1 MKKEK
6 YQEWL
11 NESLK
16 KAPSISEVE
25 LGNIPEVYEGYLYRF
40 TVLNGEYKDKIYVG
54 VHKGYVGDGYWHSST
69 DESFN
74 KIFSATGTKL
84 RFEILDYG
92 DYAQMTVREHKI
104 LSDNKAR
111 TNDKYINKY
120 NGTPKYIE
128 PDVDK
133 MEELATKIVNREFP
147 ITKEDVN
154 EVYKIKRLQV
164 RAEDYTDHR
173 RNIREKIDEANGNT
187 DKCNPI
193 VIYEG
198 RMAGEDVIGDGN
210 HTLDAAHDSKHCSE
224 VPVIRIP
231 SEYHTKLSNQELKGV
246 SNLLNKKPE
255 IEKVSM
261 TPTDAVKYI
270 VGVSETSGTPYN
282 SDGNKV
288 FLEKCGF
295 PKAAVTRILNKAKEE
310 IASNKFAASNKL
322 WIHYDKPENK
332 KRLQKKVELYNT
344 RDANTI
350 CITLSSAMFRWDTIW
365 NTLYESAEL
374 QKEEKLKRKTNL
386 VILVH
391 HKNTTW
397 EDNWKSGLGAQI
409 YKKLKWHLTESQKEP
424 YKVELIEM
432 PTTMINDLD

>member
-11 NESLK
+11 KESLEK
-16 KAPSISEVE
+16 SPSISEVE
-25 LGNIPEVYEGYLYRF
+25 LGNVPDVYEGYLYRF
-40 TVLNGEYKDKIYVG
+40 TVLNGEYKDKVYVG

-92 DYAQMTVREHKI
+92 DYTQMTVKEHKI

-120 NGTPKYIE
+120 NG
-128 PDVDK
+128 
-133 MEELATKIVNREFP
+133 FP

-164 RAEDYTDHR
+164 RAEDYTEHR
-173 RNIREKIDEANGNT
+173 RNIREKIDAANGTT

-210 HTLDAAHDSKHCSE
+210 HTLDAAYDSKHCSE

-231 SEYHTKLSNQELKGV
+231 LEYHTKLTNQELKGV

-261 TPTDAVKYI
+261 TPADAVKYI
-270 VGVSETSGTPYN
+270 VGVAETSGTPYN

-288 FLEKCGF
+288 FLDKCGF
-295 PKAAVTRILNKAKEE
+295 PKAAITRILNKAKEE
-310 IASNKFAASNKL
+310 IAANKFAISNKL

-332 KRLQKKVELYNT
+332 KRLQKKIELYNT

-350 CITLSSAMFRWDTIW
+350 CISLSSAMFRWDTIW

-374 QKEEKLKRKTNL
+374 QKEEKLKRKTSL

-397 EDNWKSGLGAQI
+397 EDTWKSGLGAQI

-432 PTTMINDLD
+432 PTTIVNDLN

>member
-11 NESLK
+11 KESLEK
-16 KAPSISEVE
+16 SPSISQVE
-25 LGNIPEVYEGYLYRF
+25 LGNVPEVYEGYLYRF
-40 TVLNGEYKDKIYVG
+40 TVLNGEYKDKVYVG

-69 DESFN
+69 DEDFK

-84 RFEILDYG
+84 KFEVLEYG
-92 DYAQMTVREHKI
+92 DYAQMTVKEHKI

-120 NGTPKYIE
+120 NGTPKYVE

-133 MEELATKIVNREFP
+133 MEELTNKILNKEFP

-154 EVYKIKRLQV
+154 EVYKTKRLQV
-164 RAEDYTDHR
+164 RAEDYTEHR
-173 RNIREKIDEANGNT
+173 RTIRERIDEENGNT
-187 DKCNPI
+187 HKCNPI

-198 RMAGEDVIGDGN
+198 RMAGEDVVGDGN
-210 HTLDAAHDSKHCSE
+210 HTLDAAHDSKHCTE
-224 VPVIRIP
+224 VPVMRIP
-231 SEYHTKLSNQELKGV
+231 FEYHTKLSNQELKGV

-261 TPTDAVKYI
+261 TPADAVKYI

-282 SDGNKV
+282 SNGNKV

-295 PKAAVTRILNKAKEE
+295 AKAAITRILNKAKEE
-310 IASNKFAASNKL
+310 IAANKFAASNKL

-332 KRLQKKVELYNT
+332 KRLQKKVELYAT
-344 RDANTI
+344 RDTNTI
-350 CITLSSAMFRWDTIW
+350 CIALSSAMFRWDTIW
-365 NTLYESAEL
+365 NTLYESAEF
-374 QKEEKLKRKTNL
+374 QKEEKLKRKSSL

-432 PTTMINDLD
+432 STTMVNDLD